1 MSLCGR
7 VRLFLLDKYL
17 GRDGWIIPELN
28 VSFISELYKKL
39 PKFSEMA
46 LASCV
51 PEVCVIEFDYFTHLL
66 VLLSL
71 VVSHCVFNSHFP
83 ISNDVSIFA
92 YLGRLC
98 FSRFLYSVGSKIFE
112 MPEAF
117 QVKIATQ
124 ISERLEQSFCP
135 DPSCTNQDWG
145 VEITRLIHGTN
156 AEYQR
161 DCSKDMSTKLGKKP
175 VP

>member
-7 VRLFLLDKYL
+7 ACMFLLGKYL
-17 GRDGWIIPELN
+17 GRDGWIVLEPN
-28 VSFISELYKKL
+28 VSCISGLYKKL
-39 PKFSEMA
+39 SKFSEMA
-46 LASCV
+46 LASYV
-51 PEVCVIEFDYFTHLL
+51 PEVGVIEFDYFTRLL

-83 ISNDVSIFA
+83 TSNDVSIFA

-98 FSRFLYSVGSKIFE
+98 FSRFLYSLGSKIFE
-112 MPEAF
+112 MPGAF

-124 ISERLEQSFCP
+124 ISERLEQSLCP
-135 DPSCTNQDWG
+135 DPSCTNQGWG
-145 VEITRLIHGTN
+145 VEIARLIRGTN
-156 AEYQR
+156 AEYRR
-161 DCSKDMSTKLGKKP
+161 DRSKDLSTKLGKRP

>member
-7 VRLFLLDKYL
+7 ACMFLLGKYL
-17 GRDGWIIPELN
+17 GRDGCIVPEPN
-28 VSFISELYKKL
+28 VSCISGLYKKL
-39 PKFSEMA
+39 SKFSEMA

-51 PEVCVIEFDYFTHLL
+51 PEVGVIEFDYFTRLF

-83 ISNDVSIFA
+83 TSNDVSIFA

-112 MPEAF
+112 MPGAF
-117 QVKIATQ
+117 QVK
-124 ISERLEQSFCP
+124 L
-135 DPSCTNQDWG
+135 
-145 VEITRLIHGTN
+145 LH
-156 AEYQR
+156 
-161 DCSKDMSTKLGKKP
+161 KLAKG
-175 VP
+175 